1 MTLVNSSGAPS
12 PQSVMM
18 KALDLLLDVIC
29 IVDLEGRFVAVS
41 AACEQVFGY
50 TPEEMI
56 GRQMIEMVLPAD
68 RERTLQAAAGVMAG
82 SPLRNFEN
90 RYVRKDGQVVDIMWS
105 ARWSEADQLRIAVA
119 REVTQRKRAESMQA
133 ALYGI
138 SEAAHSAVDLPDLC
152 RRIHLIIDGMLPTGN
167 FFVVLHDAGT
177 GQMTF
182 PYFVDEC
189 APAPVPCKPDCGILA
204 TEVIRTGT
212 ALLLTPE
219 TASAWPSG
227 MTVDA
232 GVNAWDWLGVPLVA
246 DQRTIGALVV
256 QSHWE
261 EARYSEQHKTLL
273 QFVSTQIADHI
284 ERKQANERLQ
294 FLAQYDALTGLPN
307 RTLFTDRLRV
317 ALARAARDKANLALL
332 YIDLDDFKPVNDRF
346 GHAAGDLLL
355 QEVANRILGCVRD
368 SDTVGRIGGDEF
380 IVLLGAIRLPED
392 AARVAEHIRAAIR
405 EPVAL
410 SGHSVQVSSSIGIAV
425 YPGSWQRPGTA
436 GAQCRRG
443 HVCCQTWRRQL
454 LRAVFRISA
463 GEEIACCKSACQFTA
478 LGRDQTRACLCL
490 APPAAALP

>member
-1 MTLVNSSGAPS
+1 
-12 PQSVMM
+12 MM

-56 GRQMIEMVLPAD
+56 GRQMIAMVLPAD

-119 REVTQRKRAESMQA
+119 REVTQRKQAESMQA
-133 ALYGI
+133 ALHGI
-138 SEAAHSAVDLPDLC
+138 SEAAHSAVDLADLC
-152 RRIHLIIDGMLPTGN
+152 RRIHFIIGDMLPTGN
-167 FFVVLHDAGT
+167 FFVALNDSGT

-189 APAPVPCKPDCGILA
+189 APAQAPCKPDCGILA
-204 TEVIRTGT
+204 AEVIRTGA

-219 TASAWPSG
+219 TGSNRPAG

-232 GVNAWDWLGVPLVA
+232 GVDAWDWLGVPLVA
-246 DQRTIGALVV
+246 GQRTIGALVV
-256 QSHWE
+256 QSQSA
-261 EARYSEQHKTLL
+261 EAPYGEQHKTLL
-273 QFVSTQIADHI
+273 QFVSTQIAANI
-284 ERKQANERLQ
+284 ERKQANARLQ

-307 RTLFTDRLRV
+307 RTLFSDRLCM
-317 ALARAARDKANLALL
+317 ALARAAGDGVSLALL
-332 YIDLDDFKPVNDRF
+332 YIDLDDFKPVNDNF

-355 QEVANRILGCVRD
+355 QEVASRIQACVRD

-380 IVLLGAIRLPED
+380 TVLLGAIRTPED

-405 EPVAL
+405 EPVML
-410 SGHSVQVSSSIGIAV
+410 PGHSAQVSPSIGIAV
-425 YPGSWQRPGTA
+425 YPDHGTDSN
-436 GAQCRRG
+436 
-443 HVCCQTWRRQL
+443 QL
-454 LRAVFRISA
+454 ARNADAAMYAAKHGGGNR
-463 GEEIACCKSACQFTA
+463 
-478 LGRDQTRACLCL
+478 CLL
-490 APPAAALP
+490 FNDSPR